1 VIAAWWLQAAVIS
14 TALALTAWALESAF
28 ATLGRPRR
36 WAWVAAMIATVVLT
50 IAGPFRSGPTIQ
62 LQSSNQVTL
71 TTGDP
76 SPLATATA
84 WFSGLSVPNVNL
96 PLVTLWAVVT
106 ATALA
111 IGLFAYLRAVGR
123 ARLAPRAT
131 LHGAPVRLTTDDG
144 PMIVGL
150 RDPEIVVPRSLLL
163 QDPDAVRL
171 VLAHE
176 REHLTARDPLL
187 LLGAALIVAVLPG
200 LPAIWWMRARLRL
213 AVEIDCDGRVLA
225 RRRDR
230 VEAYGDLL
238 LALASRDV
246 HLSPA
251 SLGLSLHPSSLERRI
266 VAMTA
271 RPTRRWLPV
280 LVLPVILGVMVAC
293 NAPLPTTEQEITP
306 VLMLDGVEEEVAG
319 VKVAG
324 ELIEY
329 EIRPDQDLLEKVV
342 YDEVPTRQALRLA
355 PTMEIEG
362 VKIVADSLIEIRVD
376 ASKRVPLLLKDVEVR
391 RGQP

>member
-1 VIAAWWLQAAVIS
+1 MIAAWWLQAAVIS
-14 TALALTAWALESAF
+14 TALALTAWALETAF
-28 ATLGRPRR
+28 AALGSPRR

-50 IAGPFRSGPTIQ
+50 IAGPFRTAANVELRSTDQ
-62 LQSSNQVTL
+62 LVL
-71 TTGDP
+71 TVSDP
-76 SPLATATA
+76 SPLAAATA
-84 WFSGLSVPNVNL
+84 WFSGLSL
-96 PLVTLWAVVT
+96 PYVTMPLLAVWVLAT

-111 IGLFAYLRAVGR
+111 IGIIAYLRAVGK

-163 QDPDAVRL
+163 QDPASVRL

-176 REHLTARDPLL
+176 REHLAARDPLL
-187 LLGAALIVAVLPG
+187 LIGAALLVALLPG

-213 AVEIDCDGRVLA
+213 AVEIDCDARVLA
-225 RRRDR
+225 RRRDH
-230 VEAYGDLL
+230 VGTYGDLL

-246 HLSPA
+246 HMSPA

-280 LVLPVILGVMVAC
+280 LALPVILGVMVAC
-293 NAPLPTTEQEITP
+293 NAPLPTTEQEVTP
-306 VLMLDGVEEEVAG
+306 VMKLDGVVEEVAG
-319 VKVAG
+319 MKVAG
-324 ELIEY
+324 ELVEY
-329 EIRPDQDLLEKVV
+329 EIRPDQDLQGKVV
-342 YDEVPTRQALRLA
+342 YDEVVLRQPLRLA
-355 PTMEIEG
+355 PSMEVEG
-362 VKIVADSLIEIRVD
+362 VKIPSDSVVEIRLD
-376 ASKRVPLLLKDVEVR
+376 ASKRVPLMLKEVEGRKV
-391 RGQP
+391 QP

>member
-1 VIAAWWLQAAVIS
+1 MIAAWWLQAAVIS

-28 ATLGRPRR
+28 AALGRPRR

-50 IAGPFRSGPTIQ
+50 IAGPFRRAPSIE
-62 LQSSNQVTL
+62 LQSTDQVVL
-71 TTGDP
+71 TVVDP
-76 SPLATATA
+76 SPLATAIA
-84 WFSGLSVPNVNL
+84 WFSGLSLPNVDL
-96 PLVTLWAVVT
+96 PLLAIWTLVTTSAV
-106 ATALA
+106 A
-111 IGLFAYLRAVGR
+111 IGLMAFGRALSR

-150 RDPEIVVPRSLLL
+150 RQPEIVVPRSLLL
-163 QDPDAVRL
+163 QDPAAVRL

-176 REHLTARDPLL
+176 REHLAARDPLL
-187 LLGAALIVAVLPG
+187 LIGAALLVALLPG

-213 AVEIDCDGRVLA
+213 AIEIDCDGRVLA

-246 HLSPA
+246 HMSPA

-271 RPTRRWLPV
+271 RPTRRWLPA
-280 LVLPVILGVMVAC
+280 LALPVILGVMVAC
-293 NAPLPTTEQEITP
+293 NAPLPTAEQEVTP
-306 VLMLDGVEEEVAG
+306 NTKVALTPAVIEEQTVPDEVELVAG
-319 VKVAG
+319 TLLLDKVQLDKSTGSANSTS
-324 ELIEY
+324 
-329 EIRPDQDLLEKVV
+329 
-342 YDEVPTRQALRLA
+342 EV
-355 PTMEIEG
+355 G
-362 VKIVADSLIEIRVD
+362 YVVADSLYEVQLDVSHVSI
-376 ASKRVPLLLKDVEVR
+376 SKQPLMIKEVQGR
-391 RGQP
+391 RLQ